1 MSITAIAIRLIVAA
15 FVSSLIGFDREYK
28 NRPAGIRTH
37 ILVCVG
43 AAIITLIQE
52 HLFYDSLAMIESNP
66 DLAPSVTVDQ
76 GRIIAQI
83 VSGIGFLG
91 AGTIIVSNRE
101 INGLTTAASL
111 WAVAALG
118 IAIGQG
124 YYDIALM
131 GTVIILI
138 VLTLIKRVVHIPV
151 MRKIEIEYYEREA
164 TSELIEAYFKDHDIT
179 IQSVE
184 FSATYSKERN
194 LYQGIYT
201 IEVPKE
207 LSMVTLIE
215 DFAQNDNVSK
225 VKWLG
230 Y

>member
-1 MSITAIAIRLIVAA
+1 MSMTAIAIRLIVAA

-164 TSELIEAYFKDHDIT
+164 TSEFIEAYFKDHDIT

>member
-111 WAVAALG
+111 WAGAALG

-124 YYDIALM
+124 YYDIAFI

>member
-1 MSITAIAIRLIVAA
+1 MSITAIAIRLIIAA

-124 YYDIALM
+124 YYDIAFI

-151 MRKIEIEYYEREA
+151 
-164 TSELIEAYFKDHDIT
+164 
-179 IQSVE
+179 
-184 FSATYSKERN
+184 
-194 LYQGIYT
+194 
-201 IEVPKE
+201 
-207 LSMVTLIE
+207 
-215 DFAQNDNVSK
+215 
-225 VKWLG
+225 
-230 Y
+230 

>member
-1 MSITAIAIRLIVAA
+1 MSMTAIAIRLIVAA

-164 TSELIEAYFKDHDIT
+164 TSEFIDAYFKDHDIT

-201 IEVPKE
+201 IEVPKD
-207 LSMVTLIE
+207 LSMVTLSE
-215 DFAQNDNVSK
+215 DIARNESVSK

>member
-124 YYDIALM
+124 YYDIAFI

-164 TSELIEAYFKDHDIT
+164 TSELIEAYFKDHDIK

>member
-52 HLFYDSLAMIESNP
+52 HLFYDSLAMVESNP

-124 YYDIALM
+124 YYDIAFI

>member
-1 MSITAIAIRLIVAA
+1 
-15 FVSSLIGFDREYK
+15 
-28 NRPAGIRTH
+28 
-37 ILVCVG
+37 
-43 AAIITLIQE
+43 
-52 HLFYDSLAMIESNP
+52 
-66 DLAPSVTVDQ
+66 
-76 GRIIAQI
+76 
-83 VSGIGFLG
+83 
-91 AGTIIVSNRE
+91 
-101 INGLTTAASL
+101 
-111 WAVAALG
+111 
-118 IAIGQG
+118 
-124 YYDIALM
+124 
-131 GTVIILI
+131 VIILI

>member
-52 HLFYDSLAMIESNP
+52 HLFYDSLAMVESNP

-124 YYDIALM
+124 YYDIALI

>member
-124 YYDIALM
+124 YYDIAFI

>member
-1 MSITAIAIRLIVAA
+1 MSITSIAIRLIVAA

-28 NRPAGIRTH
+28 NRPSGIRTH

-151 MRKIEIEYYEREA
+151 MRKIEIEYHEREA
-164 TSELIEAYFKDHDIT
+164 TSEFIDAYFKDHDIK

-201 IEVPKE
+201 IEVPKN
-207 LSMVTLIE
+207 LSMVTLSE
-215 DFAQNDNVSK
+215 DISRNESVSK

>member
-1 MSITAIAIRLIVAA
+1 MSMTAIAIRLIVAA

-164 TSELIEAYFKDHDIT
+164 TSEFIDAYFKDHDIK

-201 IEVPKE
+201 IEVPKD
-207 LSMVTLIE
+207 LSMVTLSE
-215 DFAQNDNVSK
+215 DIARNESVSK

>member
-1 MSITAIAIRLIVAA
+1 MSITAIAIRLIIAA

-124 YYDIALM
+124 YYDIAFI